1 MLEVDKTALLIIDVQ
16 DRLYRA
22 MHEKEVLAE
31 NIEKLIRGVRVLG
44 IPVIATEQYPQGI
57 GPTIP
62 KIATLLD
69 GVPVISKLSFSCCG
83 DPAFLGAFT
92 ALNRKQVLIAGIECH
107 VCVYQTTMDLLDR
120 GHEVQIVADGV
131 SSRTAW
137 SRDIGLQKMRD
148 EGAKITSTE
157 IVLFELLKSAGAAP
171 FREISQI
178 IKSEGR

>member
-1 MLEVDKTALLIIDVQ
+1 MLEVDKTALLVIDVQ

-22 MHEKEVLAE
+22 MHEKEALAD
-31 NIEKLIRGVRVLG
+31 NIEKLIRGARALE
-44 IPVIATEQYPQGI
+44 IPMLATEQYPRGI

-62 KIATLLD
+62 RIASLLD
-69 GVPVISKLSFSCCG
+69 GAPVISKLSFSCCG
-83 DPAFLGAFT
+83 DPAFLAAFQ
-92 ALNRKQVLIAGIECH
+92 ALNRRHILIAGIECH

-137 SRDIGLQKMRD
+137 SRDLGLQRMRD

-157 IVLFELLKSAGAAP
+157 IALFELLKTAGAEP

-178 IKSEGR
+178 LK

>member
-1 MLEVDKTALLIIDVQ
+1 MLEVDQTALLIIDVQ

-31 NIEKLIRGVRVLG
+31 NIEKLIRGIRVLG
-44 IPVIATEQYPQGI
+44 IPLIATEQYPGGI

-62 KIATLLD
+62 KIASLLE

-83 DPAFLGAFT
+83 DPVFLDAFR
-92 ALNRKQVLIAGIECH
+92 ALNRKQVIIAGIESH

-120 GHEVQIVADGV
+120 GYEVQIVADGV

-137 SRDIGLQKMRD
+137 SRDLGLQKMRD
-148 EGAKITSTE
+148 EGAKITGTE
-157 IVLFELLKSAGAAP
+157 IVLFELLKSAEAET

-178 IKSEGR
+178 IK